1 MIRKDG
7 KQDLETLLRDC
18 EGCVV
23 YGAGLVGTCLI
34 QYLMK
39 RRMASKL
46 VCIAVKNRGGNP
58 GNVMGIPVCELKEL
72 ESYKE
77 RYIFLIAT
85 MEHLQDGIGADL
97 EEFGCKK
104 IIGISNLCYA
114 AIREETF
121 DFGPDILSE
130 IRNGMAVLNNKLEEV
145 IKAKE
150 ELVYLIEEQNEISDI
165 NTKAFAEYQNYFR
178 GKDIVIVATGPTMNE
193 YKPIENAVHIG
204 VNTAYKNPNIA
215 LDFLFVQD
223 GRPSTL
229 GQKYLEIEKVNCRI
243 FMGRVLKRSPF
254 EYTEFPEKYRLQKNV
269 TDFILAHNFPKERIY
284 RNICHHPVSGDVTVT
299 FSAIQFALYTYPKR
313 IFLVGCDS
321 LGATHFDGSV
331 DTDGSIGDG
340 PLSTFREKYQM
351 MKEFAQMHYP
361 DTEMISINPVGL
373 KGIFR
378 DEYM

>member
-1 MIRKDG
+1 MILKDR
-7 KQDLETLLRDC
+7 KQDIDDLLINCD
-18 EGCVV
+18 GCVV

-34 QYLMK
+34 QYLIRK
-39 RRMASKL
+39 KMASKII
-46 VCIAVKNRGGNP
+46 CIAVKDRGGNP
-58 GNVMGIPVCELKEL
+58 HDILGIPVCGINELG
-72 ESYKE
+72 SYKD

-85 MEHLQDGIGADL
+85 MEHLQEAIFADL
-97 EEFGCKK
+97 KEFGCKE
-104 IIGISNLCYA
+104 IIGISNLYYA
-114 AIREETF
+114 SIREELN
-121 DFGPDILSE
+121 DFTPDILNE
-130 IRNGMAVLNNKLEEV
+130 IRNNLAGLNKKLKEAVAAREQ
-145 IKAKE
+145 
-150 ELVYLIEEQNEISDI
+150 LVYLIEEQNEISDI
-165 NTKAFAEYQNYFR
+165 NTKAFAEYQNYYY

-204 VNTAYKNPNIA
+204 VNTAYKNPHIH

-223 GRPSTL
+223 GRPSTH
-229 GQKYLEIEKVNCRI
+229 GQKYLGIEKVNCKV

-254 EYTEFPEKYRLQKNV
+254 EYTEFPEKYRMQKNV

-321 LGATHFDGSV
+321 SGAAHFDGSI

-351 MKEFAQMHYP
+351 IKEFAQIHYP
-361 DTEMISINPVGL
+361 DTEIVSINPVGL

-378 DEYM
+378 DEYT